1 MVSEEEEIQAHFEV
15 HFVATCEWKLTK
27 SSTRIYTHHHQ
38 QQQEDGRRLL
48 LLPYN
53 NNNNNNARRFSFLD
67 CDVLSW
73 ENTGILTSGFYSE
86 RMDTFPNSQKNRKAW
101 HDRRVFRA
109 IPRSSSN
116 APTRQK
122 WTPAARCWNEKKQF
136 RSSKSVVVDCE
147 RNVLR
152 EVSFRKRIEDT
163 KKKKKKMMIMMMM
176 I

>member
-1 MVSEEEEIQAHFEV
+1 VLAKKKEEKKMVSEEEEIQAHFEV

-86 RMDTFPNSQKNRKAW
+86 RMDTFPNS
-101 HDRRVFRA
+101 
-109 IPRSSSN
+109 
-116 APTRQK
+116 
-122 WTPAARCWNEKKQF
+122 
-136 RSSKSVVVDCE
+136 
-147 RNVLR
+147 
-152 EVSFRKRIEDT
+152 
-163 KKKKKKMMIMMMM
+163 
-176 I
+176 